1 MSALTLINARLGAE
15 AQALQTLYV
24 EDGRFVSAPG
34 AGAEILSLIHI

>member
-24 EDGRFVSAPG
+24 DCLLYTSPSPRD
-34 AGAEILSLIHI
+34 